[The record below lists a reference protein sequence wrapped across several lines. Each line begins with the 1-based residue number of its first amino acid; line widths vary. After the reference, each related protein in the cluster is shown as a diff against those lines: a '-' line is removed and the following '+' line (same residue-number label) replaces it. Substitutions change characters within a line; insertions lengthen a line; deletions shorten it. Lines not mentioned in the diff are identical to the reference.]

1 MKFCHKKSANIFF
14 IFYVLSYSVLS
25 FAEIPWEGKDL
36 EGKICLGS
44 GFGYGPYD
52 YKVASSHRITIV
64 TGAHFTPDVARLK
77 KSKTG
82 SIVGDIDYT
91 LRALP
96 NYHPALYSLIQL
108 YFQDPKRYKRWYRSK
123 KVPPPECYLKR
134 AIRYKSS
141 EYETY
146 SLYGFYLHKRKKYK
160 LAEKQYLEGFKKNRR
175 STEAR
180 YNYAL
185 MLIELKRYE
194 DARKQAK
201 LAYKYGYPLQGLKRK
216 LKKLGYSL

>member
-1 MKFCHKKSANIFF
+1 MKFNNNKSVHICF
-14 IFYVLSYSVLS
+14 ILCVFSYSFPS
-25 FAEIPWEGKDL
+25 FSEVPWEGKDL
-36 EGKICLGS
+36 DGRFCEGHRS
-44 GFGYGPYD
+44 AYGPYD
-52 YKVASSHRITIV
+52 YKVAPAHRISIV
-64 TGAHFTPDVARLK
+64 TGAHFTPEVARLK
-77 KSKTG
+77 ASKTG
-82 SIVGDIDYT
+82 SIIRDIDYT

-108 YFQDPKRYKRWYRSK
+108 YFQDSKRYRRWYKTK
-123 KVPPPECYLKR
+123 KIPPPECYLKR
-134 AIRYKSS
+134 SINYKAE

-146 SLYGFYLHKRKKYK
+146 SLYGYYLHKRKKYK
-160 LAEKQYLEGFKKNRR
+160 QAEVQYQRSFKKNRR